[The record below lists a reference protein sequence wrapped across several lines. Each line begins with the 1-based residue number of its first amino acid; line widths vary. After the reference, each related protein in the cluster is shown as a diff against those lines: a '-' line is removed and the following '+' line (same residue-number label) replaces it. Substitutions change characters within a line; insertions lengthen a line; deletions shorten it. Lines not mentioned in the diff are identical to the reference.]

1 MPTPAPLASD
11 PWRDAEGNPLPL
23 RDIPLHDAEGTRIY
37 LSSQVRVEQVAVD
50 EAHGAL
56 PSRLHRQG
64 EVIGRGRD
72 RLYVRFDLEYQ
83 LVILRPHLVRVLT
96 TPDGL

>member
-1 MPTPAPLASD
+1 MPTRTPQPT
-11 PWRDAEGNPLPL
+11 PGTGRDAEGIGIPLC
-23 RDIPLHDAEGTRIY
+23 DIPLRDAEGTRIS
-37 LSSQVRVEQVAVD
+37 LWSRVEQVAVD

-56 PSRLHRQG
+56 PSRLHQQG
-64 EVIGRGRD
+64 EVIGRGRHVV
-72 RLYVRFDLEYQ
+72 YVRFDLEYQ

>member
-1 MPTPAPLASD
+1 MPTRPPQPSPAPGATG
-11 PWRDAEGNPLPL
+11 EGAGIPLC
-23 RDIPLHDAEGTRIY
+23 DIPLRDAEGTRIS
-37 LSSQVRVEQVAVD
+37 LWSRVEQVAVD
-50 EAHGAL
+50 GAHGAL

-83 LVILRPHLVRVLT
+83 LVILRPHLVRVLD
-96 TPDGL
+96 TPEGC